1 MNKYICVR
9 ESFDWIGIGS
19 KADELTQKEYNVLV
33 KYLENNE
40 KYDIEKIIQNK
51 YKKIRFINYV
61 GILNIENLTIEI
73 LPKISLSEDKNT
85 DKKILL
91 RMLSKCM
98 DLELNLDKEI
108 NSRLQSYN
116 LLELV
121 TEKYI
126 DSLLK
131 ELNKGLYF
139 EYVNKEEN
147 LNVIR
152 GKLLLNK
159 QVKYNY
165 ANKVRAYNAYSE
177 YSSDNILNQIFKLAC
192 IRILNKVYNNK
203 IINRTKKAI
212 FDLSNVS
219 VVTMSRET
227 LEMTKLNRHNERFS
241 SCFELA
247 RFILL
252 NVANESSIGS
262 SSGFTMLFEMNT
274 LYEKYIGYLIKEI
287 WKGKGRKVLLQD
299 KSKYLLL
306 NTKTKQKNFNLKP
319 DIVLG
324 ENNSYQIIIDTKW
337 KAVEY
342 RSKSSLKVEDIYQMY
357 AYVSSYKEA
366 KKAVLL
372 YPCLIKEK
380 EYPTWDLLHYE
391 GKQIEVKTVRLDS
404 YEDTIDDL
412 KNIIVEN

>member
-1 MNKYICVR
+1 MHKYICVR

-19 KADELTQKEYNVLV
+19 QTEELTPKEYNSLV
-33 KYLENNE
+33 RYLETNVSSNVE
-40 KYDIEKIIQNK
+40 IIQNR

-61 GILNIENLTIEI
+61 GILNIENVTIEI
-73 LPKISLSEDKNT
+73 LPKISLSDDKNT

-91 RMLSKCM
+91 RMLSICT
-98 DLELNLDKEI
+98 DLQLNLDKEI
-108 NSRLQSYN
+108 NSRVQGYN

-121 TEKYI
+121 ANKYI

-131 ELNKGLYF
+131 ELNKGGHF
-139 EYVNKEEN
+139 EYINKEEN

-152 GKLLLNK
+152 GKLLINNHI
-159 QVKYNY
+159 KYNY

-192 IRILNKVYNNK
+192 IRILKKVYNNK
-203 IINRTKKAI
+203 IINKTKKAI
-212 FDLSNVS
+212 FELSNVS
-219 VVTMSRET
+219 VVNINRET
-227 LEMTKLNRHNERFS
+227 LERMKLNRHNKRFS

-252 NVANESSIGS
+252 NVTNESSIGS

-274 LYEKYIGYLIKEI
+274 LYEKYIGYLIKEV
-287 WKGKGRKVLLQD
+287 WKGERRKVLLQD
-299 KSKYLLL
+299 NSKYLLL

-324 ENNSYQIIIDTKW
+324 ENNKCQIIIDTKW

-342 RSKSSLKVEDIYQMY
+342 KSKPSLKVEDIYQMY

-366 KKAVLL
+366 KKAVIL

-380 EYPTWDLLHYE
+380 EYPSWDLLNYE
-391 GKQIEVKTVRLDS
+391 GKQIEVKTVRLDN
-404 YEDTIDDL
+404 YENTLDDL
-412 KNIIVEN
+412 KKIVLDG